1 MFVPRYFIIFSKKDI
16 QVCYNENMF
25 VHLHTHTEYSLLDG
39 SNKIKDYVARVKS
52 LGMNAAAIT
61 DHGNMFGVINFYREA
76 NKNGIKPVLGCEVYV
91 APNSRFDKELTGGE
105 DRYYHLILLA
115 ENNMGY
121 YNLMKIVSAGYVE
134 GFYYRPRVD
143 MEILNRY
150 HEGIICL
157 SACLAGEVQ
166 RYISKGLYDEAKKTA
181 LKYRDC
187 FGVGNYYLE
196 LQDHGIPEQKTVNQ
210 ALMRM
215 SRELNIP
222 LVATNDIHYTNKEDA
237 EAHDL
242 LLCIQTGKKV
252 DDEDR
257 MRYEGGQFYVKT
269 EDEMRALFPY
279 ALEALENT
287 QKIADRCNVTI
298 EFGNYKLPEFDV
310 PEGYTSRTYIEKL
323 CEDGLKKKFPK
334 VFNNDDSDVCVNN
347 TNDAEKSGNK
357 AAENTVSEKNALLTL
372 EALRNRIKYELE
384 IIDNLGFVN
393 YFLIVSDFIRYAK
406 NNGISVG
413 PGRGSAA
420 GSLVSYC
427 LDIIDINP
435 IEYDLY
441 FERFLNP
448 YRTSM
453 PDIDTDFSPE
463 GRYKVIDYVVEKYG
477 RDHVC
482 QIITFGTLAAKGV
495 LKDVVRVLDK
505 PIELGNKLSKLVP
518 FDPKITLDGAL
529 AQNPEFM
536 ALYETDDEVKYIVD
550 MGRKLEGLPRQSSI
564 HAAGVLIS
572 PKPVDEFIP
581 LAQSKDGAVTTQFE
595 APILEELGLLKMDFL
610 GLRNLTILDNA
621 IENVY
626 RNRDEKVNISTID
639 FKDAGVYQMIG
650 RGETEGVFQLES
662 PGMTNFMM
670 RLKPAN
676 LDDIIAGIALY
687 RPGTMPFIDTYI
699 NVRNNPDSVTY
710 MCPQLEP
717 ILKATSGC
725 IIYQE
730 QAMRIVQDLAGFPMG
745 LADEFRRAIS
755 KKKEKVM
762 LENRERFIHG
772 GTAHLVSGGGKEET
786 VEIPGCVKNGIS
798 EEIANAIYD
807 QIVEFSKYA
816 FNKSHAAAYAH
827 VTYQTAYMRYHY
839 PVEYMAALITSVVSN
854 TKKIPGYI
862 SAVRAMGIEILPPNI
877 NEGIAGFSASGNK
890 IIFGLA
896 SIKSVGW
903 AVIDEIVRERESRG
917 LFLDLEDFVNRLSSK
932 EVNKRTVEALIKSGA
947 FDCFGNT
954 RKQLMAVYDQIIDNS
969 AKQKK
974 DSMTGQMSLFD
985 FAPEEERQS
994 YKIKMPDIGEFDK
1007 ETKLKFE
1014 KEMLGV
1020 YVSGHP
1026 LDEYADILRKKT
1038 THLSTDFYISDEE
1051 EEEGNI
1057 GLGAMSSVSGGMS
1070 ADFDSQQEESL
1081 KDGDRVV
1088 IGGIIETL
1096 EKKFSKKNGDSYAV
1110 ATVEDLAG
1118 TVECMIWHKTYEEVK
1133 GWLQENEKVII
1144 EGRAKIEDDRDGK
1157 VFCNKITR
1165 FTGKSRKLCIQF
1177 ESLEEFTDMEGLL
1190 RSMLRSS
1197 KGDDSVFVYI
1207 KANGTSG
1214 RMSKQ
1219 LEGVLTNADEIL
1231 VNTLKKEFG
1240 DGNVVVMSNN

>member
-1 MFVPRYFIIFSKKDI
+1 
-16 QVCYNENMF
+16 MF

-39 SNKIKDYVARVKS
+39 SNKIKDYVKRVKE

-76 NKNGIKPVLGCEVYV
+76 NANGIKPILGCEVYV

-115 ENNMGY
+115 ENDTGL

-143 MEILNRY
+143 MEILNKY

-166 RYISKGLYDEAKKTA
+166 RYISKGLYDEAVKQA
-181 LKYRDC
+181 IKYRDC
-187 FGVGNYYLE
+187 FGEGNYYLE

-222 LVATNDIHYTNKEDA
+222 LVATNDIHYTKAEDA

-257 MRYEGGQFYVKT
+257 MRYEGGQFYVKS
-269 EDEMRALFPY
+269 EEEMRALFPY
-279 ALEALENT
+279 ALEAIENT
-287 QKIADRCNVTI
+287 QEIADRCNVTI
-298 EFGNYKLPEFDV
+298 EFGNYKLPAFDV
-310 PEGYTSRTYIEKL
+310 PDGYSSRSYIEKL
-323 CEDGLKKKFPK
+323 CEDGLEKKFSK
-334 VFNNDDSDVCVNN
+334 LFSENKTEEIDS
-347 TNDAEKSGNK
+347 
-357 AAENTVSEKNALLTL
+357 
-372 EALRNRIKYELE
+372 LRDRIKYELE

-406 NNGISVG
+406 ENGISVG

-505 PIELGNKLSKLVP
+505 PIELGNRLSKLVP
-518 FDPKITLDGAL
+518 FDPKITLDKAL

-536 ALYETDDEVKYIVD
+536 ALYESDDEIKYIVD

-572 PKPVDEFIP
+572 PKSVDEFVP
-581 LAQSKDGAVTTQFE
+581 LAQSKDGSITTQFE

-610 GLRNLTILDNA
+610 GLRNLTILDDA
-621 IENVY
+621 IANVE
-626 RNRDEKVNISTID
+626 RNRGIKVDLSKID
-639 FKDAGVYQMIG
+639 FNDAGVYQMIG

-662 PGMTNFMM
+662 PGMTSFMM
-670 RLKPAN
+670 RLKPQN
-676 LDDIIAGIALY
+676 LDDVIAGIALY

-762 LENRERFIHG
+762 LENRERFIFG

-862 SAVRAMGIEILPPNI
+862 AAIRAMGIEILPPNI
-877 NEGIAGFSASGNK
+877 NEGVAGFSALGDK
-890 IIFGLA
+890 IVFGLA

-903 AVIDEIVRERESRG
+903 NVIEEMVKERERG
-917 LFLDLEDFVNRLSSK
+917 GIYQDLEDFVSRLSSK

-947 FDCFGNT
+947 FDCFNNT
-954 RKQLMAVYDQIIDNS
+954 RRQLMAVYEQVIDRIS
-969 AKQKK
+969 KQKK
-974 DSMTGQMSLFD
+974 DVMSGQMSLFD
-985 FAPEEERQS
+985 FAPEEEKQS
-994 YKIKMPDIGEFDK
+994 YKLKMPDVGEFDK
-1007 ETKLKFE
+1007 ELKLKFE

-1026 LDEYADILRKKT
+1026 LEEYADYLKEVT
-1038 THLSTDFYISDEE
+1038 TNISTDFYVTEDEDDTQD
-1051 EEEGNI
+1051 
-1057 GLGAMSSVSGGMS
+1057 MGMS
-1070 ADFDSQQEESL
+1070 IDENIEAKV
-1081 KDGDRVV
+1081 KDNDNVV
-1088 IGGIIETL
+1088 IGGIVEKL

-1110 ATVEDLAG
+1110 ATIEDLAG
-1118 TVECMIWHKTYEEVK
+1118 TVECMIWHRQYEEVK
-1133 GWLQENEKVII
+1133 GWLAENEKVIVK
-1144 EGRAKIEDDRDGK
+1144 GRAKIEEDKDGK
-1157 VFCNKITR
+1157 VFCSEIHK
-1165 FTGKSRKLCIQF
+1165 FTKKGRKLWIQF
-1177 ESLEEFTDMEGLL
+1177 ANIQEYESKSELL
-1190 RSMLRSS
+1190 RSCIRQSY
-1197 KGDDSVFVYI
+1197 GADSVYI
-1207 KANGTSG
+1207 FIRPEDGKN
-1214 RMSKQ
+1214 RMIKK
-1219 LEGVLTNADEIL
+1219 LEGVLVDADEKLLEKLISF
-1231 VNTLKKEFG
+1231 FG
-1240 DGNVVVMSNN
+1240 ENNVKVTD

>member
-1 MFVPRYFIIFSKKDI
+1 
-16 QVCYNENMF
+16 MF

-39 SNKIKDYVARVKS
+39 SNKIKDYVKRVKE

-91 APNSRFDKELTGGE
+91 APNSRFDKEITGGE

-115 ENNMGY
+115 ENNKGY
-121 YNLMKIVSAGYVE
+121 YNLMKIVSAGFVE

-143 MEILNRY
+143 MEILRKY

-166 RYISKGLYDEAKKTA
+166 RYIAKGLYDEAVKQA
-181 LKYRDC
+181 IKYRDC
-187 FGVGNYYLE
+187 FGEGNYFLE

-210 ALMRM
+210 ALLRM
-215 SRELNIP
+215 SKELGIP
-222 LVATNDIHYTNKEDA
+222 LVATNDIHYTKAEDA

-257 MRYEGGQFYVKT
+257 MRYEGGQFYVKS
-269 EDEMRALFPY
+269 EDEMKALFPY

-287 QKIADRCNVTI
+287 QKIADRCDVTI

-323 CEDGLKKKFPK
+323 CEDGLRKKFPEI
-334 VFNNDDSDVCVNN
+334 FGLGAGTDGSDSDNVR
-347 TNDAEKSGNK
+347 DPEKLQS
-357 AAENTVSEKNALLTL
+357 
-372 EALRNRIKYELE
+372 LRDRIKYELE

-393 YFLIVSDFIRYAK
+393 YFLIVSDFICYAK

-482 QIITFGTLAAKGV
+482 QIVTFGTLAAKGV

-505 PIELGNKLSKLVP
+505 PIELGNQLSKLVP
-518 FDPKITLDGAL
+518 FDPKITLDLAL

-536 ALYETDDEVKYIVD
+536 QLYETDEEVKYIVD

-581 LAQSKDGAVTTQFE
+581 LAQSKDGSITTQFE
-595 APILEELGLLKMDFL
+595 APVLEELGLLKMDFL
-610 GLRNLTILDNA
+610 GLRNLTILDDA
-621 IENVY
+621 IANVE
-626 RNRDEKVNISTID
+626 RNRGEKVNLSKID
-639 FKDAGVYQMIG
+639 FNDAAVYQMIG

-662 PGMTNFMM
+662 PGMTGFMM
-670 RLKPAN
+670 RLKPQN
-676 LDDIIAGIALY
+676 LDDVIAGIALY

-699 NVRNNPDSVTY
+699 NVRNNPASVTY

-762 LENRERFIHG
+762 LENRERFIFG

-839 PVEYMAALITSVVSN
+839 PVEYMAALITSVVGN
-854 TKKIPGYI
+854 PKKIPGYI
-862 SAVRAMGIEILPPNI
+862 AAVRAMGIEILPPNI
-877 NEGIAGFSASGNK
+877 NEGIAGFSASGDK

-903 AVIDEIVRERESRG
+903 AVIEEIVREREKNG
-917 LFLDLEDFVNRLSSK
+917 NFTDIEDFVNRLSSK

-954 RKQLMAVYDQIIDNS
+954 RKQLMAVYDQVIDRS
-969 AKQKK
+969 QKQKK
-974 DSMTGQMSLFD
+974 DSMSGQMSLFD
-985 FAPEEERQS
+985 FAPEEEKQS
-994 YKIKMPDIGEFDK
+994 YKLKMPDIGEFDK
-1007 ETKLKFE
+1007 ETKLRFE

-1020 YVSGHP
+1020 YVTGHP
-1026 LDEYADILRKKT
+1026 LEEYAEMLRKRT
-1038 THLSTDFYISDEE
+1038 THLSTDFYVQEDDEE
-1051 EEEGNI
+1051 
-1057 GLGAMSSVSGGMS
+1057 SGGMIQTS
-1070 ADFDSQQEESL
+1070 ADGEIEEARVN
-1081 KDGDRVV
+1081 DGDRVV
-1088 IGGIIETL
+1088 IGGIVESL

-1110 ATVEDLAG
+1110 AVVEDLAG
-1118 TVECMIWHKTYEEVK
+1118 SVECMIWHKTYEEVK
-1133 GWLQENEKVII
+1133 GWLAENEKVII
-1144 EGRAKIEDDRDGK
+1144 EGRAKIEEDRDGK
-1157 VFCNKITR
+1157 VFCNRITR
-1165 FTGKSRKLCIQF
+1165 FSGKAKKLCIQF
-1177 ESLEEFTDMEGLL
+1177 ESLDDYMAKDAQLKSIIRG
-1190 RSMLRSS
+1190 S
-1197 KGDDSVFVYI
+1197 KGSDSVHIYI
-1207 KANGTSG
+1207 KATATSG
-1214 RMSKQ
+1214 RMNKQ
-1219 LEGVLTNADEIL
+1219 LENVFVNADEAL
-1231 VNTLKKEFG
+1231 VNALKNAFG
-1240 DGNVVVMSNN
+1240 QGNVVIM